1 MRQIEKN
8 MVNAVNGRYNFKSGN
23 TRVEIFDEDT
33 LVLLHENYIFCIVDG
48 IKYFSLA
55 GWNTNTARS
64 RLNALGVEIHNKK
77 GVPYYKGQPVPTDGW
92 VTVL

>member
-23 TRVEIFDEDT
+23 TQVEIFDEDT
-33 LVLLHENYIFCIVDG
+33 LVLLHENHIFCIVDG

-55 GWNTNTARS
+55 GWNTNTTRS

-77 GVPYYKGQPVPTDGW
+77 GVPYYKGQPVPTHGW
-92 VTVL
+92 VTI